1 MLNST
6 CQLRTPYF
14 PDAHP
19 AQMVKDMTCLYRK
32 PESENSIVHWSSLEV
47 SAQNLSGYIE
57 RLKELLDV
65 VSIFQKQ
72 LNDTTYRVVV
82 AWS

>member
-6 CQLRTPYF
+6 CQLRTPFF

-19 AQMVKDMTCLYRK
+19 ARLIKDMVCVYNREGQHDVL
-32 PESENSIVHWSSLEV
+32 HWSSLEV
-47 SAQNLSGYIE
+47 SAQCLSGYIE
-57 RLKELLDV
+57 RLRKLLDV
-65 VSIFQKQ
+65 VSIWQKQ